1 VLHSHFLPALNEK
14 INHYRIA
21 ENVYSLR
28 LIEREKNLD
37 GEENLKKV
45 CSQFEAIFL
54 SYLFRQ
60 MKKTIPESGFLKEEF
75 SSKIYEEEFY
85 DTIAEKVAEAGCL
98 GLAKILFNQLKNRI
112 KEKSGGENG
121 GNK

>member
-1 VLHSHFLPALNEK
+1 MLHSHFLPALNEK

-21 ENVYSLR
+21 EDVYSLR

-85 DTIAEKVAEAGCL
+85 DTIAEKVAEAGGL

-112 KEKSGGENG
+112 KGKSGGENG

>member
-1 VLHSHFLPALNEK
+1 MLHSHFLPALNEK

-85 DTIAEKVAEAGCL
+85 DTIAEKVAEAGGL

-112 KEKSGGENG
+112 KGKSGGENG

>member
-21 ENVYSLR
+21 EDVYSLR

-85 DTIAEKVAEAGCL
+85 DTIAEKVAEAGGL

>member
-1 VLHSHFLPALNEK
+1 MLHSHFLPALNEK

-21 ENVYSLR
+21 EDVYSLR

-37 GEENLKKV
+37 SEENLKKV

-85 DTIAEKVAEAGCL
+85 DTLAEKVAEAGGL

>member
-1 VLHSHFLPALNEK
+1 MLHSHFLPALNEK

-21 ENVYSLR
+21 EDVYSLR

-85 DTIAEKVAEAGCL
+85 DTLAEKVAEAGGL

>member
-1 VLHSHFLPALNEK
+1 MLHSHFLPALNEK

-21 ENVYSLR
+21 EDVYSLR

-85 DTIAEKVAEAGCL
+85 DTIAEKVAEAGGL

>member
-85 DTIAEKVAEAGCL
+85 DTLAEKVAEAGGL